1 MLMRMATAAA
11 VLIHAVSALPQTRI
25 GLTTF
30 DGAQGT
36 TQTWRSEND
45 PVMGGVSTGSFKV
58 ENNMGVWTGEVKVV
72 PKLQAP
78 GFCTARTQHSFPDI
92 SSADGLLVTARATGD
107 LKKVKV
113 TMDSSIRSSPRQG
126 EFEGSF
132 VLTSSMST
140 HFIPFASM
148 TQSWRGQKEGGPPSK
163 EQLANITGLGFIE
176 DGVAG
181 KFDFE
186 ILSIAAGSAPDPGP
200 APAPGPSPQKL
211 LPLAGFSNGKAE
223 GATWQAVNDPV
234 MGGRSTST
242 VEVQVDHAVWKGD
255 VKVVPSLKEPGFC
268 RLQGEIAKKDLSSF
282 DGLLFTIAGTGA
294 PAGKTLVAV
303 IEARGLLPGR
313 SGQWTAPIT
322 VSSHTSAAFV
332 AFEAF
337 RPFTI
342 RPEPGSA
349 PDKEQLRDI
358 VQVGLLADGTAGEF
372 TITLIS
378 IAAVGRPG
386 PPTPAPVAGGLELF
400 KFGGADAK
408 AWKITNDPVMGG
420 RSKSQFTVGTDA
432 AGNKNIGLFTGDVA
446 IVPFLKAP
454 GFCNAFITI
463 PNKDA
468 SDYNAIEITLRNHG
482 PLTAFKSSWGGKG
495 VPKDPNCHHP
505 GCQYQT
511 GSFKASFN
519 VTQQSATAP
528 PQKVVIPF
536 TDYTYEWSDY
546 TGGCTDHGAKCCD
559 PKESPNTCP
568 SKTALSQITQIGIWG
583 EGTAG
588 DFALDIFELRAI
600 KR

>member
-1 MLMRMATAAA
+1 MMRLATAAA
-11 VLIHAVSALPQTRI
+11 LLVQLASALPQARI

-30 DGAQGT
+30 DSAPAT

-45 PVMGGVSTGSFKV
+45 PVMGGVSTGSFAVDSGRKV
-58 ENNMGVWTGEVKVV
+58 GVWKGEVKVV

-78 GFCTARTQHSFPDI
+78 GFCTARTQSTFPDI

-107 LKKVKV
+107 LKTVKV

-132 VLTSSMST
+132 KLTPTMST

-148 TQSWRGQKEGGPPSK
+148 TQSWRGQKEGGAPSK
-163 EQLANITGLGFIE
+163 AQLAKITGLGFIE
-176 DGVAG
+176 DGTAG

-186 ILSIAAGSAPDPGP
+186 ILSIAAGVAPTPDPTP
-200 APAPGPSPQKL
+200 TPGPPPHKV
-211 LPLAGFSNGKAE
+211 LPLAGFASGKAE
-223 GATWQAVNDPV
+223 GAKWQAVNDPV
-234 MGGRSTST
+234 MGGRSTSS
-242 VEVQVDHAVWKGD
+242 VQVNGDFAVWTGD
-255 VKVVPSLKEPGFC
+255 VKVVPSLKAPGFC
-268 RLQGEIAKKDLSSF
+268 RLQGEIPKKDLSSF

-294 PAGKTLVAV
+294 PAGKLVAV

-322 VSSHTSAAFV
+322 VTPDSSSAFV

-342 RPEPGSA
+342 RPEPGRA

-358 VQVGLLADGTAGEF
+358 VQIGLLADGTAGAF
-372 TITLIS
+372 TVTLKS

-386 PPTPAPVAGGLELF
+386 PAPEPVTGGLELF

-408 AWKITNDPVMGG
+408 VWKVTNDPVMGG
-420 RSKSQFTVGTDA
+420 RSKSSFAVGTDG
-432 AGNKNIGLFTGDVA
+432 AGNKNIGLFSGDVA
-446 IVPFLKAP
+446 IVPSLKAP
-454 GFCNAFITI
+454 GFCNAFVTI

-468 SDYNAIEITLRNHG
+468 SQYDAIEITLRSHG

-495 VPKDPNCHHP
+495 VPKDPSCHHP
-505 GCQYQT
+505 GCQYET

-528 PQKVVIPF
+528 PQKVIIPF
-536 TDYTYEWSDY
+536 TDYTYEWSDF

-559 PKESPNTCP
+559 PTQSPNTCP